1 MHAFK
6 GSNPITRIH
15 GGSRRMNIPRFVLI
29 VSALALGTNALS
41 QTVWT
46 DGTGD
51 WFNSANWSMGVPTFP
66 TAAQINNGGTA
77 QITSSGA
84 SAGDVTL
91 GLGSLDSGT
100 LSTSGSGNATTGSL
114 YIGESGKGT
123 FSIINGGVVSSIGF
137 VIGDNSSS
145 SGVTTVSGAGST
157 WTNIAT
163 CFVGFLG
170 TAKLNITSGGN
181 VSDSQASIG
190 ESTGSNGMVT
200 VDGAGSTWT
209 HFTSVTVGGDGT
221 GRLNITNGGTVS
233 CLDPDFGL
241 GVIGRNPGSNGIAS
255 VSGAGSAWI
264 MNASLSIADGFAGTT
279 GTLHIMNGG
288 AVSNSYAILGGFG
301 GSGTAS
307 VDGLGSTWTNSG
319 NLFLGANGGAGVLS
333 VSHGGH
339 VSSSI
344 GYVGLSNGFGGT
356 SSTGTVNIDG
366 AGSTWTSSGNVYVGG
381 SESGPGGTGLLRVTN
396 GGVVSTSNVI
406 IWNTGTLGGTGTIQG
421 NVTNNGGI
429 VSPGD
434 SSGTLRVTADYT
446 QQASGTLLIDIAGHS
461 SGQFSV
467 LNVLGNASLNGTL
480 DPVLLNG
487 FIPMIGQS
495 FVFLDYASLAGAFSG
510 IENQVFDNGMEKWSV
525 AYQSTDAILTAEST
539 TSSVADQ
546 ASTFLLLT
554 LSLLGLA
561 TCRQKCWQ

>member
-1 MHAFK
+1 
-6 GSNPITRIH
+6 
-15 GGSRRMNIPRFVLI
+15 LI
-29 VSALALGTNALS
+29 VAVWAIGTNAFA

-51 WFNSANWSMGVPTFP
+51 WFNSANWSAGVPTSS

-84 SAGDVTL
+84 AAGDVTL

-123 FSIINGGVVSSIGF
+123 FSITNGGVVSSIRF
-137 VIGDNSSS
+137 VLADNSSS
-145 SGVTTVSGAGST
+145 SGIATVSGSGSV
-157 WTNIAT
+157 WTNSVV

-170 TAKLNITSGGN
+170 TAKLNITNGGI

-190 ESTGSNGMVT
+190 ESAGSNGMVT

-209 HFTSVTVGGDGT
+209 QFGSVTVGGDGT
-221 GRLNITNGGTVS
+221 GTLNITNGGTVS

-241 GVIGRNPGSNGIAS
+241 GVIGRNPGSNGIAN

-264 MNASLSIADGFAGTT
+264 MSGPLSIADGFAGTT

-288 AVSNSYAILGGFG
+288 AVSDSYSVLGRSG
-301 GSGTAS
+301 GTGTAT
-307 VDGLGSTWTNSG
+307 VDGAGSTWTNNG
-319 NLFLGANGGAGVLS
+319 DLFVGSNGGIGMLIITQGGK
-333 VSHGGH
+333 VSN
-339 VSSSI
+339 SI
-344 GYVGLSNGFGGT
+344 GYIGFGT
-356 SSTGTVNIDG
+356 ASSTGTVEVDG
-366 AGSTWTSSGNVYVGG
+366 AGSTWTSTGNVYVGG
-381 SESGPGGTGLLRVTN
+381 SESGPVGTGLLRVTN
-396 GGVVSTSNVI
+396 GGVVTTPNVI
-406 IWNTGTLGGTGTIQG
+406 IGNNGMLTGTGTING
-421 NVTNNGGI
+421 NVTNSGGT

-434 SSGTLRVTADYT
+434 APGTLMVTGNYT

-461 SGQFSV
+461 PGQFSV
-467 LNVLGNASLNGTL
+467 LNVFGNANLSGAL

-495 FVFLDYASLAGAFSG
+495 FIFLDYASLSGAFSS
-510 IENQVFDNGMEKWSV
+510 IENQTFDNGMEKWSV
-525 AYQSTDAILTAEST
+525 TYQSKDAILTAEST
-539 TSSVADQ
+539 TSSVSDQ
-546 ASTFLLLT
+546 GSTFLLLT
-554 LSLLGLA
+554 LSLFGLM
-561 TCRQKCWQ
+561 TCRLPLLRKQVLTPGPALFALKRDGRL